1 MKDFESSFIEKNL
14 HITKLENE
22 LEKLKHLKI
31 TNEQLK
37 KQMHAR
43 DEEVGVL
50 KAKLY
55 LDQIA
60 ISLKI
65 VPEYPDLM
73 EDHQTI

>member
-37 KQMHAR
+37 K
-43 DEEVGVL
+43 
-50 KAKLY
+50 
-55 LDQIA
+55 
-60 ISLKI
+60 
-65 VPEYPDLM
+65 
-73 EDHQTI
+73 

>member
-1 MKDFESSFIEKNL
+1 
-14 HITKLENE
+14 
-22 LEKLKHLKI
+22 
-31 TNEQLK
+31 
-37 KQMHAR
+37 MHAR